1 MLTRL
6 KARCARGESW
16 RKPGLTAKGAGPW
29 VGRVRAE
36 GGAVGRTEPATG
48 AGPGR
53 AGPGRAGPPR
63 ASGAGAVPLRP
74 ALSPR
79 RREAC
84 GGDADASACG
94 RECVRASAR
103 GLGGGAEGR
112 GPGAAEARG
121 RGAAG
126 ARGALGSRRP
136 GRSGHAVAQAARPGP
151 SGRAWV
157 SARAGR
163 RRLVV
168 APWLGRPLLAPGGPL
183 TAVTPGA
190 RPPAGVRPRAGCLP
204 AVRSPKQGGV
214 GLRVSCKPHPRWCGA
229 CCLQA
234 PGALVVSTR
243 SLGGVTPRE
252 GAAARAA
259 QVV

>member
-1 MLTRL
+1 MLAGEAGGSRASRR
-6 KARCARGESW
+6 KGRGPGWAES
-16 RKPGLTAKGAGPW
+16 GQGAGQW
-29 VGRVRAE
+29 GGRSRQQ
-36 GGAVGRTEPATG
+36 GRGPG
-48 AGPGR
+48 AGS
-53 AGPGRAGPPR
+53 PR

-84 GGDADASACG
+84 GGDADVSACG

-136 GRSGHAVAQAARPGP
+136 GRSGHAIAQAARRGP

-214 GLRVSCKPHPRWCGA
+214 GLRASFKPHPRWCGA

-234 PGALVVSTR
+234 PGALVVSAGSR
-243 SLGGVTPRE
+243 GRVAPRE
-252 GAAARAA
+252 GAAPRAA

>member
-1 MLTRL
+1 MPTRL
-6 KARCARGESW
+6 KARGARGGSG

-36 GGAVGRTEPATG
+36 GGAVGRAEPATG
-48 AGPGR
+48 AGPGGGAR
-53 AGPGRAGPPR
+53 GAGSPR

-84 GGDADASACG
+84 GGDVDVSACG

-136 GRSGHAVAQAARPGP
+136 GRSGHAIAQAARPGP

-168 APWLGRPLLAPGGPL
+168 VPWLGAAAPGPRWPPNGRDPRRPAPGGSPAPSRLL
-183 TAVTPGA
+183 TC
-190 RPPAGVRPRAGCLP
+190 RAQP
-204 AVRSPKQGGV
+204 
-214 GLRVSCKPHPRWCGA
+214 
-229 CCLQA
+229 
-234 PGALVVSTR
+234 
-243 SLGGVTPRE
+243 
-252 GAAARAA
+252 
-259 QVV
+259 